1 MKKYLPILAGAL
13 VVLLSLP
20 GCRIFQLQEIEVNT
34 ITLATEAPTT
44 APLTTAPPTTV
55 PVTEPTSEAATE
67 ETTSGEETT
76 EEPTTKKAPSGVTVE
91 KGYSANGYRIVEIDG
106 VTYVKTSYG
115 DVLIAN
121 KTYSLPRDYGP
132 GGLTRACD
140 AAYDE
145 LKAAAAADGIDIFIL
160 SGYRSY
166 DLQTSLYNR
175 YVADDGQAEA
185 DTYSARPGH
194 SEHQS
199 GLAIDV
205 NSLSYS
211 FADTPEGQWLAAHAH
226 EYGFIIRYAKNKQG
240 VTGYAYEP
248 WHIRY
253 LGKGLAAAVYE
264 SGLCLEEFLGITS
277 QYQ

>member
-1 MKKYLPILAGAL
+1 MKKFIPVIAGTL
-13 VVLLSLP
+13 VVLLSFT
-20 GCRIFQLQEIEVNT
+20 GCKLFQVEQIEVAP
-34 ITLATEAPTT
+34 ITFPSTT
-44 APLTTAPPTTV
+44 APATTVPPTTQS
-55 PVTEPTSEAATE
+55 TTE
-67 ETTSGEETT
+67 ETTAGETTTAEETT
-76 EEPTTKKAPSGVTVE
+76 AGEATTAEAVTKAPTGVE
-91 KGYSANGYRIVEIDG
+91 IPKGTTARGYDIVEIDG
-106 VTYVKTSYG
+106 VTYVKTGYG
-115 DVLIAN
+115 NVLIAN
-121 KTYSLPRDYGP
+121 KTYALPRDYGP
-132 GGLTRACD
+132 GGLTYACD

-145 LKAAAAADGIDIFIL
+145 LKAGAAADGINIFIL

-226 EYGFIIRYAKNKQG
+226 EYGFIIRYAKNKQS

-264 SGLCLEEFLGITS
+264 SGLCLEEYLGVTS
-277 QYQ
+277 SYD

>member
-1 MKKYLPILAGAL
+1 MKKMIPAVAVLLT
-13 VVLLSLP
+13 VLLSTTA
-20 GCRIFQLQEIEVNT
+20 CKVFQIEEIPVET
-34 ITLATEAPTT
+34 ITFATEAPTT
-44 APLTTAPPTTV
+44 AAPVTLP
-55 PVTEPTSEAATE
+55 PATEPTTE
-67 ETTSGEETT
+67 ETTAGETTT
-76 EEPTTKKAPSGVTVE
+76 EEPTSEEPTTKRTPSGVTVD
-91 KGYSANGYRIVEIDG
+91 KGYTANGYRIVETDG

-121 KTYSLPRDYGP
+121 KTYALPRDYGP
-132 GGLTRACD
+132 GGLTAACD

-145 LKAAAAADGIDIFIL
+145 LKAGAAADGINIFIL

-226 EYGFIIRYAKNKQG
+226 EYGFIIRYAQNKQS

-253 LGKGLAAAVYE
+253 LGVGLATAVYE
-264 SGLCLEEFLGITS
+264 SGLCLEEFLGVTS
-277 QYQ
+277 SYQ